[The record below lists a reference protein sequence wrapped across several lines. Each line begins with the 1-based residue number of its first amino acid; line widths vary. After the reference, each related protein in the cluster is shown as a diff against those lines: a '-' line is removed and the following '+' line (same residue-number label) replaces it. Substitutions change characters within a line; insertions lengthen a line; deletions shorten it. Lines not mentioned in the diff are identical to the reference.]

1 MFDDLAEELHKTAI
15 SKGFWSDEV
24 DDIFI
29 AKQCMMIVSEVTELM
44 EAVRKDKGE
53 AEIALE
59 TADILIR
66 TLDLYAGLV
75 EAGYTTVSL
84 DYALQEKSNINKERP
99 EKHGVRF

>member
-1 MFDDLAEELHKTAI
+1 MFDDLAEEIHKNAVD
-15 SKGFWSDEV
+15 KGFWPEEI

-53 AEIALE
+53 EEIAFE
-59 TADILIR
+59 MVDILIR
-66 TLDLYAGLV
+66 SLDLYAGMA
-75 EAGYTTVSL
+75 EAGYVTKSL
-84 DYALQEKSNINKERP
+84 DYTIKEKMERNTHRP